1 MYVCAAARVSRVGK
15 EYALVARVS
24 RFRNMD
30 AAATRLSRIGNE
42 LCIDER
48 VNRFGDG
55 HVFGGRNEMVWE

>member
-30 AAATRLSRIGNE
+30 AAATRLRRIGNE

-48 VNRFGDG
+48 AN
-55 HVFGGRNEMVWE
+55 GRLFL